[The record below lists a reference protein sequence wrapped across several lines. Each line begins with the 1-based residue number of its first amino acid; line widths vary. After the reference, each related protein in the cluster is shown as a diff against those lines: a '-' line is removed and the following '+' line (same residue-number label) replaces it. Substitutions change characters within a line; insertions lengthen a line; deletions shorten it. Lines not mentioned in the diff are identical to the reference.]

1 MWFLQLGNSVFT
13 TRLWVVTQFFA
24 NVVFLSPTT
33 CDDCGRHHIMVCRVK
48 LAQPWYDR
56 VK

>member
-48 LAQPWYDR
+48 LAQP
-56 VK
+56 